1 MIDDHPDHFEK
12 HLRNRKS
19 VCTQL
24 CTGAEPIELKSG
36 LLETVATKEDAM
48 HWNENIDVQIDIRL
62 VLFFFFYF
70 FFIFSCIEIAKN
82 KFNEIAWQQ
91 LQLRAGISSNN
102 NENQIS
108 LQLDEL
114 VSAWWRCECERAY
127 NLCDSE
133 WIIQQVVLK
142 PLSRCFTLL
151 FTIKC
156 VCVCVY

>member
-1 MIDDHPDHFEK
+1 MHATVHWSRTYRIK
-12 HLRNRKS
+12 IWVTRNSCHKRGRNALERKYWCS
-19 VCTQL
+19 NWYPV
-24 CTGAEPIELKSG
+24 GSF
-36 LLETVATKEDAM
+36 LL
-48 HWNENIDVQIDIRL
+48 L
-62 VLFFFFYF
+62 LF

-102 NENQIS
+102 NENQIP

-127 NLCDSE
+127 NLCDNE
-133 WIIQQVVLK
+133 RIIQQVVLK

-151 FTIKC
+151 FSIKC